1 MIKKPVLDNLILLVL
16 MLAAMN
22 IFLNGIYLILVA
34 FVLLMLRER
43 KLMLDKTSL
52 LLIAFAA
59 TYILF
64 YAINNGVST
73 TLFRVLVLPIAYIMG
88 FSLAKER
95 DRGQVNWL
103 IIAISCAMAAHSLIN
118 LAYGISIRGIDSF
131 QFGISYDFWSK
142 SVSSAT
148 GQAACYFFLAGLL
161 PYILFAYKGRRS
173 RLALLAV
180 YVLAVVHDLLL
191 GGRTFLVLS
200 LISCAY
206 GVVLSFIFSKNRGT
220 FLRIAL
226 ILAAIALAIHIVFTN
241 NLFGVQKVISSSN
254 FYHRFVTMAIKITD
268 TGRWQRRLIYLE
280 NILQYPFGGNHIRIG
295 LGVGYAHDLWLD
307 VCDDAGILAMVLL
320 CCYTVVMLVRLLR
333 YLRRNKDYNT
343 RLLVGGVMLTVL
355 VSFLTEP
362 ILAACPINLAM
373 FCLIDGMLAQRLGQD
388 Q

>member
-1 MIKKPVLDNLILLVL
+1 MKKKPVMDNLILLVL
-16 MLAAMN
+16 LLAAMN

-34 FVLLMLRER
+34 FVLVMFRDR
-43 KLMLDKTSL
+43 KLMLDKSAL
-52 LLIAFAA
+52 LLVAFAA
-59 TYILF
+59 VYILF
-64 YAINNGVST
+64 FAINNGVST

-88 FSLAKER
+88 FSQAKQR

-142 SVSSAT
+142 RVSSAT

-161 PYILFAYKGRRS
+161 PYVLFAYRQQRS
-173 RLALLAV
+173 RMVLFAVYILALL
-180 YVLAVVHDLLL
+180 HDLLL

-206 GVVLSFIFSKNRGT
+206 GIVLSFIFSKNRGA
-220 FLRIAL
+220 FLRVVL
-226 ILAAIALAIHIVFTN
+226 ILVAIALAVHIVFTN
-241 NLFGVQKVISSSN
+241 NLFGIQKVISSSN

-268 TGRWQRRLIYLE
+268 TGRRQRRLIYLE
-280 NILQYPFGGNHIRIG
+280 NMLQYPFGGNHIRVD

-307 VCDDAGILAMVLL
+307 VYDDAGILAMALL
-320 CCYTVVMLVRLLR
+320 CCYTVGMIARLLH
-333 YLRRNKDYNT
+333 YFRRNKDYNT

-373 FCLIDGMLAQRLGQD
+373 FCLIDGMLAQRVGQD
-388 Q
+388 P